1 MKIAV
6 FGGTGRTGI
15 HVAEKA
21 LAAGHEVAAL
31 VRSPEKMRIQDGKLM
46 VIEGEVRDK
55 SAVART
61 IQGADAVISALTPV
75 REAME
80 LIIAVMKEENVQ
92 RLIVTAGA
100 GVYQE
105 GDAPP
110 FISKVISTFI
120 KTFSRDA
127 FEATVEVTELVKR
140 SNLDWTLA
148 RAPRLINKPAT
159 GNLYIGPL
167 NSKMKA
173 TLSREDYA
181 NFLVEQVGK
190 DIYIGRTPVVSDK

>member
-6 FGGTGRTGI
+6 LGGTGRTGI
-15 HVAEKA
+15 HVVERA
-21 LAAGHEVAAL
+21 LAAGHEVVAL
-31 VRSPEKMRIQDGKLM
+31 ARSPEKLTIRDEKLT
-46 VIEGEVRDK
+46 VIVGEVTDK

-61 IQGADAVISALTPV
+61 IRGADAVISALTPV

-80 LIIAVMKEENVQ
+80 LIIAVMKEENVR

-105 GDAPP
+105 GDEPP
-110 FISKVISTFI
+110 FISKVISTII
-120 KTFSRDA
+120 KTFSRKA
-127 FEATVEVTELVKR
+127 YEATVEVTELVKG

-148 RAPRLINKPAT
+148 RAPRLLNKPAT
-159 GNLYIGPL
+159 GNLYVGPL
-167 NSKMKA
+167 NSKMRP

-181 NFLVEQVGK
+181 NFMVDQVDK
-190 DIYIGRTPVVSDK
+190 DGYIRRTPVVSDK